1 MDEVTL
7 DKRKLLAITLIPII
21 SLIIGIIFVLDI
33 QAALDPPYL
42 FLVLNTLFTGFIP
55 LIVAYIAYRSY
66 QRHASLGILLIGA
79 GMLIFGLGSI
89 TAPLMAQ
96 LPDGRNLTIIVHNTC
111 ALISALFQLLGAAVL
126 LSGLGSK
133 PIEGRTWRIGHVY
146 VIMFLITVVIVL
158 GSMLGM
164 IPAFFITGI
173 GYSELRE
180 IVIIGAIEFFA
191 VASVL
196 FYLSYLKKNDDFLF
210 WYSVGL
216 GLISVGLLSATFALV
231 GGNLM
236 SWVARFSQYIGSCFI
251 LVAFLVL
258 RKEALR
264 KNIPLRD
271 MLARF
276 FGEAETSYKSL
287 VETATDAI
295 VVIDSDERVLVWN
308 RAAEKMFGYA
318 QSEATGL
325 SFIQLA
331 IPDGFA
337 VVIRN
342 NTVSLV
348 TPESDLAVNKSVEIV
363 ARRKDGSTLPVEM
376 ALSRHLVAGTW
387 VSTCI
392 LRDITERKRAEE
404 EIARLA
410 SFPEKNPNPVNEMD
424 TAGHLTYSNLAVTR
438 LFPDIETMGFSHPYF
453 AGIEEIVGKMKA
465 EGKSVIQREVR
476 VGDVYYDQALAFVDD
491 GGRIRI
497 YGRDITER
505 KRAEEA
511 MKEYA
516 ENLKRSNEDL
526 ERFAYVASHDLR
538 EPLRMVTS
546 FSQLLE
552 KNYKGR
558 LDPDAD
564 EFIHYIVEG
573 GTRME
578 MLVNDLLD
586 YSRVTSMAKPLV
598 SIETDNA
605 VNTAI
610 KNLSSA
616 ISESKAEI
624 SVDPLPVI
632 LGDLTQLTL
641 VFQNLLANAIKFRGD
656 KTPVVH
662 IGSVRMGDKW
672 IFSVQDNG
680 IGIDPDYHEKIF
692 EIFQRLH
699 NRGQYSGT
707 GIGLAICKRII
718 ERHGGKIWVES
729 DEGKG
734 STFYFTI
741 PAERGV

>member
-1 MDEVTL
+1 MTL

>member
-1 MDEVTL
+1 VDEVTL